1 MRPQPI
7 IIRLGAEEWRVRP
20 LTLAQVQRIEPLL
33 LADAKG
39 GTIAAAIEIV
49 AIALSRDHP
58 EAAQKLSE
66 TEATAKEI
74 GVAMADVLRLGG
86 FIAAPDA
93 KVPEPGEESAG
104 ADSISD
110 SSTPA

>member
-7 IIRLGAEEWRVRP
+7 MLTLGGEEWRVRP

-58 EAAQKLSE
+58 DAAQKLGQI
-66 TEATAKEI
+66 EATAKEI
-74 GVAMADVLRLGG
+74 GAATASVLRLGG
-86 FIAAPDA
+86 FIAAEAQDQQ
-93 KVPEPGEESAG
+93 PGEELAG
-104 ADSISD
+104 ADSTSIG
-110 SSTPA
+110 STPA